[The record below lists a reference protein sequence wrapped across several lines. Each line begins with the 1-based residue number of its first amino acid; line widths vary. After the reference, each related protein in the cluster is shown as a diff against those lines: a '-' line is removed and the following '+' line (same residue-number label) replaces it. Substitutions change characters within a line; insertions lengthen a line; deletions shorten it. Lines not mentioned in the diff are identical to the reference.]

1 MQPKFYDGAKIIL
14 FSKEFKKA
22 IRVMPN
28 GDVNC
33 LGGHGMKGDSD
44 LMILY
49 VTYCVVIA
57 AQFFVHGRRLGVVA
71 LQNAMFPDKWL
82 SIHDGKVTVVLSC
95 NCLCSM
101 CCYPFP

>member
-33 LGGHGMKGDSD
+33 LRGHGMQGDSD

-49 VTYCVVIA
+49 VTLCCYCSSV
-57 AQFFVHGRRLGVVA
+57 FVHG
-71 LQNAMFPDKWL
+71 
-82 SIHDGKVTVVLSC
+82 
-95 NCLCSM
+95 
-101 CCYPFP
+101 